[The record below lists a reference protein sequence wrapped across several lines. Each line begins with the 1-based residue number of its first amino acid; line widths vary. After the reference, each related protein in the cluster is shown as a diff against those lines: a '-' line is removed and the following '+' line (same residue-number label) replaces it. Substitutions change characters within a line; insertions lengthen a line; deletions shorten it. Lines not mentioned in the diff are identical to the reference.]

1 MEYRVI
7 INPSKEQEFLQ
18 LLKAWQSLEVVLD
31 FELLE
36 ENANPSTLVQNQRK
50 ITAGFGRGISGFG
63 RLVLA
68 LFSDCRT

>member
-31 FELLE
+31 FGLLE
-36 ENANPSTLVQNQRK
+36 DNDEKSKQTLPLWHKTREK
-50 ITAGFGRGISGFG
+50 SPRDLAEEYRD
-63 RLVLA
+63 LV
-68 LFSDCRT
+68 D

>member
-36 ENANPSTLVQNQRK
+36 ENAKQILPLWSKTKEKSPRDLAEEYRDLV
-50 ITAGFGRGISGFG
+50 
-63 RLVLA
+63 
-68 LFSDCRT
+68 D